1 MIPDFAVEQNATASR
16 DYSTLRDET
25 SETKPAVRGART
37 VLLVDDDNNTLRA
50 LARVLHNQPYQI
62 YTARSGDEAK
72 FVLKT
77 HAVDLIVADDQMPG
91 MSGIDLLAWVAGK
104 YPNIARIMLTGQATT
119 ERVIRAI
126 NESQVHRY
134 FVKPCNEFQLAVAIN
149 NALEGKNWPSEK

>member
-1 MIPDFAVEQNATASR
+1 MNSDFAVGQNATAVR
-16 DYSTLRDET
+16 DNSSHRAET
-25 SETKPAVRGART
+25 CATKPAARESRI
-37 VLLVDDDNNTLRA
+37 VLLVDDDNNILRA

-77 HAVDLIVADDQMPG
+77 HAVDLIVADDRMPG
-91 MSGIDLLAWVAGK
+91 MSGVDLLSWVADK
-104 YPNIARIMLTGQATT
+104 YPNIVRIMLTGQIAT

-134 FVKPCNEFQLAVAIN
+134 FIKPCNEFQLAVAIN
-149 NALEGKNWPSEK
+149 NALDGK

>member
-1 MIPDFAVEQNATASR
+1 MNSDFAVEQNATAGR
-16 DYSTLRDET
+16 DYSLHRPETREAAQAARD
-25 SETKPAVRGART
+25 SRI

-72 FVLKT
+72 LILKT

-91 MSGIDLLAWVAGK
+91 MSGVDLLSWVADK
-104 YPNIARIMLTGQATT
+104 YPKIVRIMLTGQIAT

-134 FVKPCNEFQLAVAIN
+134 FIKPCNEFQLAVAIN
-149 NALEGKNWPSEK
+149 NALDGK